1 MVTTPSTTP
10 TYLDK
15 WSVYTHLSESP
26 GALGQGLAGSQ
37 RGGFGRWRQA
47 SKRLLCRVWDA
58 LMKIL
63 GRSLVPWHR
72 EAREFSVAV
81 PLQSTVS
88 VHLSQRPVTPEE
100 GCHPLSF
107 ACQWGTKR
115 TRNKCERGLWLLW
128 AFEPGCIL
136 ILISWSHSSDSSFS
150 FEENQRACLPFSINA
165 HHFFSPCLSHHPR
178 HPCSYSQEVGE

>member
-47 SKRLLCRVWDA
+47 LKRLLFRVRDA

-63 GRSLVPWHR
+63 GRSLVPRQR
-72 EAREFSVAV
+72 EAVWLCAVAV
-81 PLQSTVS
+81 PLQIHSKRAFVPGD
-88 VHLSQRPVTPEE
+88 QWTPEE
-100 GCHPLSF
+100 GCHRLSF
-107 ACQWGTKR
+107 ACQ
-115 TRNKCERGLWLLW
+115 
-128 AFEPGCIL
+128 
-136 ILISWSHSSDSSFS
+136 
-150 FEENQRACLPFSINA
+150 
-165 HHFFSPCLSHHPR
+165 
-178 HPCSYSQEVGE
+178 